1 LSPFVRDP
9 EVEAA
14 ASTRVLV
21 LLYYSMLAGQQPPRV
36 AWVCVRL
43 ALFLQMECGRTAAL
57 GCSWFER
64 PRCNAL
70 RDAGL
75 GGRCRMALEP
85 RQGSAAQASG
95 E

>member
-1 LSPFVRDP
+1 MSPFVRDP

-70 RDAGL
+70 RDGLGWALPDGARAPAGL
-75 GGRCRMALEP
+75 RG
-85 RQGSAAQASG
+85 ASVR
-95 E
+95 